1 MPSQNLG
8 SVSCSEGWSSQEE
21 GTPLVLLL
29 CLPLSEHFSLRGEE
43 VDWYIANR
51 GSIIANRGGIII
63 SNSGRIIIII
73 VVLKCWNHEHTHILG
88 MAYSGGTPLN

>member
-8 SVSCSEGWSSQEE
+8 SVSCSEGWGSQEE
-21 GTPLVLLL
+21 STPLVLLL
-29 CLPLSEHFSLRGEE
+29 CLPLSEHFSLRGKE

-51 GSIIANRGGIII
+51 GGIIIANRGSIII

-73 VVLKCWNHEHTHILG
+73 VFKCWNHEHTH
-88 MAYSGGTPLN
+88 